1 MPTPENYGRLFRNLA
16 HMVALSQEQ
25 KVAGVVDSL
34 VATALTIDP
43 TIPATSST
51 VIVEAID
58 AYFGLKFQEK
68 DLQSSVDRLLR
79 VGRLQRNPAGKLVPS
94 AQTRAEID
102 SRVQDAHE
110 LEKTVRKE
118 WLDAFWKDRSGRNA
132 ESDEELWNCLRA
144 YMARAF
150 ERHGAETTLLLD
162 PTAKLPSEIDES
174 LASYLKHAIET
185 NCRHVDPKTVKAAV
199 REFFVHSTPARSRY
213 IAQLLDGTFSF
224 FAICVDEPTSVYLK
238 RAIQPVSIFLDT
250 NFVFGL
256 LKLHDNPMNEVSEEL
271 VQAIKSQ
278 NFPFKLFYHERTL
291 QEFQS
296 AIRNIRYRMLNF
308 RWTQDLSRAALRVRS
323 LSIIELRYHEA
334 NAVRPVDARAFLA
347 KYEHVEELLREK
359 GFSVYREPQRSPA
372 QIEELD
378 KEQTL
383 LIAKYNAFLVNRL
396 GLDRAKAYRTI
407 EHDMAV
413 WQTVKYLRHGGS
425 SVLDIGALFLT
436 ADRSLYAFD
445 WQQMRPSGGTGHVIL
460 PDQLLQLLRPFLV
473 VTEDFDKKF
482 AATFAIPEFRTAAS
496 GYGTTA
502 SKVLAYLTTF
512 ADVTEETASRIL
524 ANEVLLGRLRDVSID
539 APEFK
544 KLIDS
549 ELVRDNEQLLKEN
562 ERLLAG
568 ISDAERSTAGVASE
582 LNRKATLLQQH
593 ERLLS
598 EQKGLAEARDD
609 ALKRREQQ
617 LALEK
622 AARGQ
627 KEEEVRNLEK
637 KLQDSETARTAGEA
651 RLSQLARRHGKLATG
666 LRVFLAVIVFLSAT
680 VGFIYAA
687 MTLPWLVHHNHR
699 IGITLCAILV
709 FAGLCWSIGDTHT
722 WRRRTALIALVIASI
737 VTLIQVI
744 DPNSREAEG
753 EPAQF
758 SPTPSASPRGGQ

>member
-1 MPTPENYGRLFRNLA
+1 
-16 HMVALSQEQ
+16 
-25 KVAGVVDSL
+25 
-34 VATALTIDP
+34 
-43 TIPATSST
+43 
-51 VIVEAID
+51 
-58 AYFGLKFQEK
+58 
-68 DLQSSVDRLLR
+68 
-79 VGRLQRNPAGKLVPS
+79 
-94 AQTRAEID
+94 
-102 SRVQDAHE
+102 
-110 LEKTVRKE
+110 
-118 WLDAFWKDRSGRNA
+118 
-132 ESDEELWNCLRA
+132 
-144 YMARAF
+144 
-150 ERHGAETTLLLD
+150 
-162 PTAKLPSEIDES
+162 
-174 LASYLKHAIET
+174 
-185 NCRHVDPKTVKAAV
+185 
-199 REFFVHSTPARSRY
+199 
-213 IAQLLDGTFSF
+213 
-224 FAICVDEPTSVYLK
+224 
-238 RAIQPVSIFLDT
+238 
-250 NFVFGL
+250 
-256 LKLHDNPMNEVSEEL
+256 
-271 VQAIKSQ
+271 
-278 NFPFKLFYHERTL
+278 
-291 QEFQS
+291 
-296 AIRNIRYRMLNF
+296 MLNF

-334 NAVRPVDARAFLA
+334 NAARPVDARAFLA

-436 ADRSLYAFD
+436 ADRNLYAFD
-445 WQQMRPSGGTGHVIL
+445 WQQMRPAGGTGHVIL

-568 ISDAERSTAGVASE
+568 ISDAERSRADVASE

-598 EQKGLAEARDD
+598 EQKALAEARDNT
-609 ALKRREQQ
+609 LKRKEQQ
-617 LALEK
+617 LALEQ

-627 KEEEVRNLEK
+627 EEEEVRDLQK

-651 RLSQLARRHGKLATG
+651 RLSQLARRHRKLATG
-666 LRVFLAVIVFLSAT
+666 VRVFIAAIVFVSAT

-687 MTLPWLVHHNHR
+687 MTLPWLVHHSHR
-699 IGITLCAILV
+699 LGITLCAILV

-744 DPNSREAEG
+744 DPNSREAVG